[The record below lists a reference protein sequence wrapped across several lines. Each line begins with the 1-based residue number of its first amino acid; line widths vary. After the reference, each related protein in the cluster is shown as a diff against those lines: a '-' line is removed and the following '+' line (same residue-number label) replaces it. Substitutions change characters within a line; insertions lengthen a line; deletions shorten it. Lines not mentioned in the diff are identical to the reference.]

1 MIFVSY
7 YTKNTPYEEVIQKCL
22 LSGLKR
28 FDLPYDIQGVPDEGT
43 WQLNTAY
50 KSKFILEMLL
60 KHKQD
65 VCFLDS
71 DAIIDKYP
79 SLLFEIPDKY
89 DLGAHWLDW
98 MLQWRGKPGDNFH
111 LLSGTMIFKY
121 KPKVIELVKQ
131 WREEVLKDLG
141 TWEQKIF
148 QNMVE
153 KRRDIKI
160 YDLPAEYCCVLLQDY
175 SIPPYVKDPVI
186 IHTQASR
193 KFKRRSNWP
202 RVDNQA

>member
-1 MIFVSY
+1 MIIVSY
-7 YTKNTPYEEVIQKCL
+7 FTRKTPYEKVIQDCL

-28 FDLPYDIQGVPDEGT
+28 FNLPYDVQGVPDEGS
-43 WQLNTAY
+43 WQLNTAI

-79 SLLFEIPDKY
+79 SLLFEIPNKY
-89 DLGAHWLDW
+89 DLAAHWLNW
-98 MLQWRGKPGDNFH
+98 TLQWRGKPGDNFH
-111 LLSGTMIFKY
+111 LLSGTMVFKY

-148 QNMVE
+148 QNLVE
-153 KRRDIKI
+153 KRKDIKI
-160 YDLPAEYCCVLLQDY
+160 YSLPAKYCCVLLQDY
-175 SIPPYVKDPVI
+175 SVPSYVKDPVI
-186 IHTQASR
+186 IHTQCSR
-193 KFKRRSNWP
+193 KYKRRNNWP
-202 RVDNQA
+202 GVDT